1 MDKGLQNFLIIFFVL
16 AFVFVA
22 AMMLGDS
29 SIDIYEKKVLIVA
42 FPYLLVPLMLFS
54 FIISGVKSGK
64 MLALPSGSGGS
75 HTGFCILDISKGDS
89 IWFDAILNS
98 ALVIALTA
106 AIWELC
112 VSDPWEFLFS

>member
-29 SIDIYEKKVLIVA
+29 SIDIYEKKVLIVE
-42 FPYLLVPLMLFS
+42 FPFLLVPLMLFS

-64 MLALPSGSGGS
+64 MLALPHGSYAS
-75 HTGFCILDISKGDS
+75 FKGFCILDNSKGDS
-89 IWFDAILNS
+89 IWLDTIFNTVWVL
-98 ALVIALTA
+98 ALIPL
-106 AIWELC
+106 IWTMC
-112 VSDPWEFLFS
+112 VSDPWVF

>member
-16 AFVFVA
+16 AFVFIA

-42 FPYLLVPLMLFS
+42 FPFLLVPLMLFS

-64 MLALPSGSGGS
+64 MLALPHGSPPS
-75 HTGFCILDISKGDS
+75 FTGFCILDVSKGDS
-89 IWFDAILNS
+89 IWFDAILNTVL
-98 ALVIALTA
+98 ALALIPW
-106 AIWELC
+106 IWELC
-112 VSDPWEFLFS
+112 VSDPWVF

>member
-1 MDKGLQNFLIIFFVL
+1 MSNRLQKSLIIFFVL

-22 AMMLGDS
+22 RMILGDS
-29 SIDIYEKKVLIVA
+29 SIDIFEKKVLIVI
-42 FPYLLVPLMLFS
+42 FPYLLVPCMLFS
-54 FIISGVKSGK
+54 FIIRGIKSGR
-64 MLALPSGSGGS
+64 MLSLPAGSGSC
-75 HTGFCILDISKGDS
+75 TGFCMLDISKGDS

-112 VSDPWEFLFS
+112 VIDPWEFLFS